1 MGHSP
6 PHVHQPS
13 HVRDLRL
20 VLRTTLS
27 LLKDFAPHIGE
38 DKSLR
43 NLEFALLCAMGD
55 LERVDLREQEEPLS
69 RTR

>member
-1 MGHSP
+1 MGHP
-6 PHVHQPS
+6 LPHVHQPS
-13 HVRDLRL
+13 HVSDLRL

-43 NLEFALLCAMGD
+43 NLELALLCANGG
-55 LERVDLREQEEPLS
+55 LERVDVCEQEQP
-69 RTR
+69 